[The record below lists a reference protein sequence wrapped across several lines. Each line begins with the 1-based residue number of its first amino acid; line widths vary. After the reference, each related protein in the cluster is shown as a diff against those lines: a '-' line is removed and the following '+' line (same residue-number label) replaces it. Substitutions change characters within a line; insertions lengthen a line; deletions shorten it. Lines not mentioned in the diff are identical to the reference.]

1 MKQSTDSAQR
11 SEMLGTKIRW
21 AVIAAAAIML
31 FDLIGSLPLQI
42 SLGALALFNLGLVKV
57 VANRDR
63 FERFGRQVGWAA
75 RIVDGVVL
83 TGMGFLPPFG
93 AEKLWLLTVP
103 VLVSEALVSRN
114 KRNVALTAAP
124 MALLQSGVLVAQH
137 AGPVAIAMSVGT
149 ICAGAAVGLVLSG
162 YRTREEK
169 LVTHDRRLSSVL
181 DCGAALAASRDLRAT
196 LLHTLKSAVHETGAT
211 CGYVMLLD
219 EAASPPRLVTEVAY
233 SVDGKF
239 SFPEELEVGQG
250 MSGFVAKMGQ
260 PVAIT
265 DGGDENQYDGVTTGV
280 RSAASVPLVTRSTS
294 NTAQSG
300 AENVLG
306 VLTLLSLDGRAS
318 FNADD
323 MDLLRALGSLI
334 SVTVSNSRMEERQ
347 RTTFLRTM
355 QSLATALE
363 ARDEYTRGHSHRVSE
378 VSLMIGEKLG
388 FGGEALEELRVGTIL
403 HDIGKIGV
411 PDEIL
416 NKRGRL
422 TDEEFEIMKS
432 HPVKGYEI
440 CRPLMLSEG
449 ILMIIR
455 NHHEKLDGSGYPD
468 GLKGG
473 ELPLSLRIVCVV
485 DAFDAMSSKR
495 PYRGVMET
503 SMVLAELSKGAGT
516 QFDPVVVETLK
527 ELMDSEPMQELYAM
541 YWDDRARQQN
551 NAKAQEQKAA

>member
-1 MKQSTDSAQR
+1 MNQSNESALA
-11 SEMLGTKIRW
+11 SEALGIRIRW
-21 AVIAAAAIML
+21 AVLAAAGIMV
-31 FDLIGSLPLQI
+31 FDQIGAPVFEVA
-42 SLGALALFNLGLVKV
+42 LGVMAMANLALLKLVAKKEWF
-57 VANRDR
+57 AK
-63 FERFGRQVGWAA
+63 FGRKAGWIA
-75 RIVDGVVL
+75 RIADGAIL
-83 TGMGFLPPFG
+83 TGIGFLPPFG

-103 VLVSEALVSRN
+103 VLVGEALISRN

-124 MALLQSGVLVAQH
+124 MALIQAGVLFANH
-137 AGPVAIAMSVGT
+137 ASPTAIAMSVGT
-149 ICAGAAVGLVLSG
+149 IFAGAAVGLVLSG
-162 YRTREEK
+162 YRVREEH

-196 LLHTLKSAVHETGAT
+196 ILHTLKSAVHETGAT
-211 CGYVMLLD
+211 CGYVMLID
-219 EAASPPRLVTEVAY
+219 ESGSATRLVTEVAY
-233 SVDGKF
+233 SVEGKF
-239 SFPEELEVGQG
+239 TFPEELEVGQG

-265 DGGDENQYDGVTTGV
+265 DGGEENQFDGVTAGV
-280 RSAASVPLVTRSTS
+280 HSAASVPLVTRSYS
-294 NTAQSG
+294 STAQSG

-306 VLTLLSLDGRAS
+306 VLSLLSLDGRAAFS
-318 FNADD
+318 ADD

-388 FGGEALEELRVGTIL
+388 FGAEALEELRVGTIL

-422 TDEEFEIMKS
+422 TDEEFEVMKS

-473 ELPLSLRIVCVV
+473 ELPLSLRIVCVA

-527 ELMDSEPMQELYAM
+527 ELMDSPPMQELYAM
-541 YWDDRARQQN
+541 YWDDRARAESRQT
-551 NAKAQEQKAA
+551 QEQKAA

>member
-1 MKQSTDSAQR
+1 MNHSTDTALV
-11 SEMLGTKIRW
+11 SEALGIRIRW
-21 AVIAAAAIML
+21 AVLAAAGIMV
-31 FDLIGSLPLQI
+31 FDQIGAPVVQ
-42 SLGALALFNLGLVKV
+42 LALGFLALVNLGMMKLGSNKEHFAKV
-57 VANRDR
+57 
-63 FERFGRQVGWAA
+63 GRNAGWIA
-75 RIVDGVVL
+75 RVLDGVVL
-83 TGMGFLPPFG
+83 TGIGFMPPFD

-103 VLVSEALVSRN
+103 VLVGEALVSRN
-114 KRNVALTAAP
+114 KRNVAMTAAP
-124 MALLQSGVLVAQH
+124 MALLQTGVLWFNH
-137 AGPVAIAMSVGT
+137 ASPAAIGMSVGT
-149 ICAGAAVGLVLSG
+149 ILAGAAVGLVLSS
-162 YRTREEK
+162 YRVREEH

-196 LLHTLKSAVHETGAT
+196 ILHTLKSAVHETDAT
-211 CGYVMLLD
+211 CGYVMLIG
-219 EAASPPRLVTEVAY
+219 EAGSSGRLVTEVAY
-233 SVDGKF
+233 SLDGKF
-239 SFPEELEVGQG
+239 EFPEELEVGQG

-260 PVAIT
+260 PIAIT
-265 DGGDENQYDGVTTGV
+265 DGGDENQFDGVTAGV
-280 RSAASVPLVTRSTS
+280 RSAASVPLVTRSYS
-294 NTAQSG
+294 ATAQSG

-306 VLTLLSLDGRAS
+306 VLSLLSLDGRAAFS
-318 FNADD
+318 SDD

-378 VSLMIGEKLG
+378 LSLMIGERLG
-388 FGGEALEELRVGTIL
+388 FGAEALEELRVGTIL

-422 TDEEFEIMKS
+422 TDEEFGVMKS

-473 ELPLSLRIVCVV
+473 ELPLSLRIVCVA
-485 DAFDAMSSKR
+485 DAFDAMSSRR

-527 ELMDSEPMQELYAM
+527 ELLDSQPVQDLYSM
-541 YWDDRARQQN
+541 YWQD
-551 NAKAQEQKAA
+551 KEQEAA